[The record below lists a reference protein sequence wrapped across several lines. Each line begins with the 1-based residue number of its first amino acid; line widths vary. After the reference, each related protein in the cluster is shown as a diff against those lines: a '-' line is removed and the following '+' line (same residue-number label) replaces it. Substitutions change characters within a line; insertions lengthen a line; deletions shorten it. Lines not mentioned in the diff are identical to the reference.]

1 MLVGIFISREILK
14 ELSGLL
20 KQNKINNEYQKLMIS
35 DQLSSNMT

>member
-1 MLVGIFISREILK
+1 MLVGIFIPREILK
-14 ELSGLL
+14 ELPGLL